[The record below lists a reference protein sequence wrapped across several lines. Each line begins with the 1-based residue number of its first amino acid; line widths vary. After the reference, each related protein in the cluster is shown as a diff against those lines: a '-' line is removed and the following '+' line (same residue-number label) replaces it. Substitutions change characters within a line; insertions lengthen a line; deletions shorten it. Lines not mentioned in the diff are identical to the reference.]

1 MPYAVEGGGV
11 QEAAERAGAATRR
24 AAESDWVDGVAR
36 YGLAAKGFSYGLVGV
51 LAALLAV
58 GWGGQAA
65 SREGALEVF
74 AGESYGKVVLVAVA
88 FGFIAYGLWRLVQ
101 AIFDRDDEGTG
112 AKGIAKRVSYVG
124 RAVIY
129 GALAWGAFAL
139 LDGTGNDESQ
149 TGEARRTTAQVFDLP
164 AGRWLVALG
173 GLIFIGV
180 GVFNGYRAVTQK
192 FEENWKSGEMTDVE
206 RRWGPR
212 LSSVGLLARFVVFS
226 LIGIFLVKAAYQY
239 ESKEAI
245 GLDGALRK
253 IVDASYGPV
262 LLGIVAAGL
271 VCYALFCFFEA
282 RYRRV

>member
-1 MPYAVEGGGV
+1 VEGGGI
-11 QEAAERAGAATRR
+11 QDAAQRAGAVSQQ
-24 AAESDWVDGVAR
+24 AAQGTWVDGLAR
-36 YGLAAKGFSYGLVGV
+36 YGLVAKGFSYGLVGV

-58 GWGGQAA
+58 GRGGQAA

-74 AGESYGKVVLVAVA
+74 AGEAYGKALLVALGL
-88 FGFIAYGLWRLVQ
+88 GFIAYGLWRLVQ

-112 AKGIAKRVSYVG
+112 VKGIAKRVGYVG
-124 RAVIY
+124 RAAVY
-129 GALAWGAFAL
+129 GVLAWGAFAL

-149 TGEARRTTAQVFDLP
+149 TGEARKATAHVLDWP

-173 GLIFIGV
+173 GLILVGV

-192 FEENWKSGEMTDVE
+192 FEDKWKSGEMTGFE

-226 LIGIFLVKAAYQY
+226 LIGVFLVKAAYQY
-239 ESKEAI
+239 DSQEAI

-253 IVDASYGPV
+253 LVDASYGPV

-271 VCYALFCFFEA
+271 ICYAVFCFFEA